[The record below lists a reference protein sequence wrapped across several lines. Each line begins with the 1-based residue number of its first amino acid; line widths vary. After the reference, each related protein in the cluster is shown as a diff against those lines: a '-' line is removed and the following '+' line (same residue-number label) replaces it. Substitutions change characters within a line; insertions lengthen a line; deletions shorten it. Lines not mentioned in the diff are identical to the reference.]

1 MADNKLNPDSLKGPE
16 KAAIFLLAI
25 GEKFTNSFF
34 EGLDEKSI
42 TKIGKYMSEIS
53 YIPSETLN
61 AVMNNFLASFENDN
75 NLVVSGKNFLERVVS
90 ETLDEEAA
98 RDVFK
103 IIGNETGNAPFSD
116 LAYMPADSLSNI
128 IKGEHPQTIAL
139 ILSYLPEGKAAEVLS
154 ILPDDI
160 KPDVAFR
167 VTDVG
172 QVQDEFV
179 KELDQTIKSNL
190 STTAGITKRKFD
202 GVQALAN
209 MLNVVDNKTEEA
221 ILSHVEQQDGDLAD
235 KIRQKMFI
243 FEDLLEI
250 EDKNFREILQNVDNQ
265 LLSRALKTASEE
277 MKEKIFRNLSER
289 ASEMLKEDM
298 EVMGPVRLSEVEDAQ
313 QGIVKIAKK
322 LEAEGKIVFAG
333 KGKEDVFV

>member
-1 MADNKLNPDSLKGPE
+1 MTANKLNPDSLKGPE

-25 GEKFTNSFF
+25 GEGFTNSFF

-53 YIPSETLN
+53 YIPSETMN
-61 AVMNNFLASFENDN
+61 AVMNEFLASFKNDD

-90 ETLDEEAA
+90 ETLDEETA
-98 RDVFK
+98 REVFK
-103 IIGNETGNAPFSD
+103 VIGNETGNTPFSD
-116 LAYMPADSLSNI
+116 LAYMPADSLINI

-139 ILSYLPEGKAAEVLS
+139 ILSYLPEGKAAEILS
-154 ILPDDI
+154 ILPDDM
-160 KPDVAFR
+160 KSDVAFR

-190 STTAGITKRKFD
+190 STTGITKRKFD
-202 GVQALAN
+202 GVQALAD
-209 MLNVVDNKTEEA
+209 MLNVVDNKTEES
-221 ILSHVEQQDGDLAD
+221 ILSHIEKQDSDLAD
-235 KIRQKMFI
+235 KIRQRMFV
-243 FEDLLEI
+243 FEDLFEI
-250 EDKNFREILQNVDNQ
+250 EDKNFQQILQNVDNQ
-265 LLSRALKTASEE
+265 LLSKALKTASED

-298 EVMGPVRLSEVEDAQ
+298 EVMGPVRLSEVEETQ
-313 QGIVKIAKK
+313 QGIVQIAKK

>member
-61 AVMNNFLASFENDN
+61 AVMNDFLASFKNDN

-103 IIGNETGNAPFSD
+103 VIGNETGNAPFSD

-139 ILSYLPEGKAAEVLS
+139 ILSYLPEGKAAEILS
-154 ILPDDI
+154 ILPGDI

-179 KELDQTIKSNL
+179 KELDQAIKSNL
-190 STTAGITKRKFD
+190 STTGITKRKFD
-202 GVQALAN
+202 GVEALAN
-209 MLNVVDNKTEEA
+209 MLNVVDNKTEES
-221 ILSHVEQQDGDLAD
+221 ILAHIEQQDSDLAD
-235 KIRQKMFI
+235 KIRQKMFV

-250 EDKNFREILQNVDNQ
+250 EDKNFRAILQNVDNQ
-265 LLSRALKTASEE
+265 LLSKALKTASEE

-298 EVMGPVRLSEVEDAQ
+298 EVMGPVRLSEVEETQ

>member
-1 MADNKLNPDSLKGPE
+1 MAANKLNPDSLKGPE

-25 GEKFTNSFF
+25 GEGFTNSFF

-53 YIPSETLN
+53 YIPSETMN
-61 AVMNNFLASFENDN
+61 AVMNEFLASFKNDD

-90 ETLDEEAA
+90 ETLDEETA
-98 RDVFK
+98 REVFK
-103 IIGNETGNAPFSD
+103 VIGNETGNTPFSD
-116 LAYMPADSLSNI
+116 LAYMPADSLINI

-139 ILSYLPEGKAAEVLS
+139 ILSYLPEGKAAEILS

-160 KPDVAFR
+160 KSDVAFR

-190 STTAGITKRKFD
+190 STTGITKRKFD
-202 GVQALAN
+202 GVQALAD
-209 MLNVVDNKTEEA
+209 MLNVVDNKTEES
-221 ILSHVEQQDGDLAD
+221 ILSHIEKQDSDLAD
-235 KIRQKMFI
+235 KIRQKMFV

-265 LLSRALKTASEE
+265 LLSKALKTASEE

-298 EVMGPVRLSEVEDAQ
+298 EVMGPVRLSEVEETQ

>member
-25 GEKFTNSFF
+25 GEGFTNSFF

-53 YIPSETLN
+53 YIPSETMN
-61 AVMNNFLASFENDN
+61 AVMNEFLASFKNDD

-90 ETLDEEAA
+90 ETLDEETA
-98 RDVFK
+98 REVFK
-103 IIGNETGNAPFSD
+103 VIGNETGNTPFSD
-116 LAYMPADSLSNI
+116 LAYMPADSLINI

-139 ILSYLPEGKAAEVLS
+139 ILSYLPEGKAAEILS

-160 KPDVAFR
+160 KSDVAFR

-190 STTAGITKRKFD
+190 STTGVTKRKFD
-202 GVQALAN
+202 GVQALAD
-209 MLNVVDNKTEEA
+209 MLNVVDNKTEES
-221 ILSHVEQQDGDLAD
+221 ILSHIEKQDSDLAD
-235 KIRQKMFI
+235 KIRQRMFV
-243 FEDLLEI
+243 FEDLFEI
-250 EDKNFREILQNVDNQ
+250 EDKNFQEILQNVDNQ
-265 LLSRALKTASEE
+265 LLSKALKTASED

-298 EVMGPVRLSEVEDAQ
+298 EVMGPVRLSEVEETQ
-313 QGIVKIAKK
+313 QGIVQIAKK
-322 LEAEGKIVFAG
+322 LEAEGKIVFTG

>member
-1 MADNKLNPDSLKGPE
+1 MAANKLNPDSLKGPE

-61 AVMNNFLASFENDN
+61 AVMNDFLASFKNDN

-90 ETLDEEAA
+90 ETLDEETA
-98 RDVFK
+98 REVFK
-103 IIGNETGNAPFSD
+103 VIGNETGNTPFSD

-128 IKGEHPQTIAL
+128 IKGEHPQTVAL
-139 ILSYLPEGKAAEVLS
+139 ILSYLPEGKAAEILS
-154 ILPDDI
+154 ILPGDI
-160 KPDVAFR
+160 KSDVAFR

-190 STTAGITKRKFD
+190 STTGITKRKFD

-209 MLNVVDNKTEEA
+209 MLNVVDNKTEES
-221 ILSHVEQQDGDLAD
+221 ILSHIEQQDSDLAD
-235 KIRQKMFI
+235 KIRQKMFV

-265 LLSRALKTASEE
+265 LLSKALKTASEE

-298 EVMGPVRLSEVEDAQ
+298 EVMSPVRLSEVEETQ

>member
-1 MADNKLNPDSLKGPE
+1 MAANKLNFDSLKGPE
-16 KAAIFLLAI
+16 KAAIFLLAV

-42 TKIGKYMSEIS
+42 AKIGKYMSEIS

-61 AVMNNFLASFENDN
+61 AVMNNFLASFKNDD

-90 ETLDEEAA
+90 DALDEETA
-98 RDVFK
+98 REVFK
-103 IIGNETGNAPFSD
+103 VIGNEAGDTPFSD

-128 IKGEHPQTIAL
+128 IQGEHPQTIAL
-139 ILSYLPEGKAAEVLS
+139 ILSYLPEEKAAEILS
-154 ILPDDI
+154 ILPEDI
-160 KPDVAFR
+160 KSDVAFR

-172 QVQDEFV
+172 QVQDEFL

-190 STTAGITKRKFD
+190 STTGITKRKFD

-209 MLNVVDNKTEEA
+209 MLNVVDNKTEES
-221 ILSHVEQQDGDLAD
+221 ILSHVEQQDSDLAD
-235 KIRQKMFI
+235 KIRQKMFV

-250 EDKNFREILQNVDNQ
+250 EDKNFRQILQNVDNQ
-265 LLSRALKTASEE
+265 LLSKALKTASEE
-277 MKEKIFRNLSER
+277 MKEKVFRNLSER
-289 ASEMLKEDM
+289 ASEMLKEDI
-298 EVMGPVRLSEVEDAQ
+298 EVMGPVRLSEVEETQ
-313 QGIVKIAKK
+313 QDIVKIAKK

-333 KGKEDVFV
+333 KGKEDVLV

>member
-1 MADNKLNPDSLKGPE
+1 MAANKLNPDSLKGPE
-16 KAAIFLLAI
+16 KAAIFLLAV

-61 AVMNNFLASFENDN
+61 AVMNNFLASFKNDD

-90 ETLDEEAA
+90 ETLDEETA
-98 RDVFK
+98 REVFK
-103 IIGNETGNAPFSD
+103 VIGNETGNIPFSD

-139 ILSYLPEGKAAEVLS
+139 ILSYLPEGKAAEILS
-154 ILPDDI
+154 ILPDNI
-160 KPDVAFR
+160 KSDVAFR
-167 VTDVG
+167 VTDVC

-190 STTAGITKRKFD
+190 STTGITKRKFD

-209 MLNVVDNKTEEA
+209 MLNVVDNKTEES
-221 ILSHVEQQDGDLAD
+221 ILSYVEQQDSDLAD
-235 KIRQKMFI
+235 KIKQKMFV
-243 FEDLLEI
+243 FEDLLGI
-250 EDKNFREILQNVDNQ
+250 EDKNFQEILQNVDNQ
-265 LLSRALKTASEE
+265 LLSKALKTASEE
-277 MKEKIFRNLSER
+277 MKEKVFRNLSER

-298 EVMGPVRLSEVEDAQ
+298 EVMGPVRLSEVEETQ

>member
-1 MADNKLNPDSLKGPE
+1 MAANKLNPDSLKGPE
-16 KAAIFLLAI
+16 KAAIFLLAL

-61 AVMNNFLASFENDN
+61 AVMNEFLASFKNDN
-75 NLVVSGKNFLERVVS
+75 NMVVSGKNFLERVVS
-90 ETLDEEAA
+90 KTLDEETA
-98 RDVFK
+98 REVFK
-103 IIGNETGNAPFSD
+103 VIGNEADNTPFSD
-116 LAYMPADSLSNI
+116 LAYMSADSLGNI

-139 ILSYLPEGKAAEVLS
+139 ILSYLPEGKAAEILS

-172 QVQDEFV
+172 QAQDEFV

-190 STTAGITKRKFD
+190 STTAITKRKFD

-209 MLNVVDNKTEEA
+209 ILNEVDNKTEEA

-235 KIRQKMFI
+235 KIRQKMLI

-250 EDKNFREILQNVDNQ
+250 EDKSFREILQNVDNQ

-277 MKEKIFRNLSER
+277 MKEKVFRNLSER

-298 EVMGPVRLSEVEDAQ
+298 EVMGPVRLSEVEETQ

>member
-1 MADNKLNPDSLKGPE
+1 MAANKLNPDSLKGPE
-16 KAAIFLLAI
+16 KAAIFLLAL

-61 AVMNNFLASFENDN
+61 AVMNDFLASFKNDN

-90 ETLDEEAA
+90 ETLDEETA
-98 RDVFK
+98 REVFK
-103 IIGNETGNAPFSD
+103 VIGNETGNTPFSD

-139 ILSYLPEGKAAEVLS
+139 ILSYLPEGKAAEILS

-160 KPDVAFR
+160 KSDVAFR

-190 STTAGITKRKFD
+190 STTGITKRKFD

-209 MLNVVDNKTEEA
+209 MLNVVDNKTEES
-221 ILSHVEQQDGDLAD
+221 ILSHVEQQDSDLAD
-235 KIRQKMFI
+235 KIRQKMFV

-265 LLSRALKTASEE
+265 LLSRSLKTASEE

-298 EVMGPVRLSEVEDAQ
+298 EVMGPVRLSEVEETQ
-313 QGIVKIAKK
+313 QDIVKIAKK

>member
-1 MADNKLNPDSLKGPE
+1 MTANKLNPDSLKGPE

-25 GEKFTNSFF
+25 GEGFTNSFF

-53 YIPSETLN
+53 YIPSETMN
-61 AVMNNFLASFENDN
+61 AVMNEFLASFKNDD

-90 ETLDEEAA
+90 ETLDEETA
-98 RDVFK
+98 REVFK
-103 IIGNETGNAPFSD
+103 VIGNETGNTPFSD
-116 LAYMPADSLSNI
+116 LAYMPADNLINI

-139 ILSYLPEGKAAEVLS
+139 ILSYLPEGKAAEILS
-154 ILPDDI
+154 ILPDDM
-160 KPDVAFR
+160 KSDVAFR

-190 STTAGITKRKFD
+190 STTGITKRKFD
-202 GVQALAN
+202 GVQALAD
-209 MLNVVDNKTEEA
+209 MLNVVDNKTEES
-221 ILSHVEQQDGDLAD
+221 ILSHIEKQDSDLAD
-235 KIRQKMFI
+235 KIRQRMFV

-250 EDKNFREILQNVDNQ
+250 EDKNFQQILQNVDNQ
-265 LLSRALKTASEE
+265 LLSKALKTASEE

-298 EVMGPVRLSEVEDAQ
+298 EVMGPVRLSEVEETQ

>member
-1 MADNKLNPDSLKGPE
+1 MAANKLNPDSLKGPE

-61 AVMNNFLASFENDN
+61 AVMNDFLASFKNDN

-90 ETLDEEAA
+90 KTLDEETA
-98 RDVFK
+98 REVFK
-103 IIGNETGNAPFSD
+103 VIGNETGNTPFSD

-139 ILSYLPEGKAAEVLS
+139 ILSYLPEGKAAEILS
-154 ILPDDI
+154 MLPDDI
-160 KPDVAFR
+160 KADVAFR

-190 STTAGITKRKFD
+190 SMTGITKRKFD

-209 MLNVVDNKTEEA
+209 MLNVVDNKTEES
-221 ILSHVEQQDGDLAD
+221 ILSHVEQQDSDLAD
-235 KIRQKMFI
+235 KIRQKMFV

-265 LLSRALKTASEE
+265 LLSRALKTASDE
-277 MKEKIFRNLSER
+277 MKEKVFRNLSER

-298 EVMGPVRLSEVEDAQ
+298 EVMGPVRLSEVEETQ
-313 QGIVKIAKK
+313 QGIVQIAKK

-333 KGKEDVFV
+333 KGKEDVLV

>member
-1 MADNKLNPDSLKGPE
+1 MAANKLNPDSLKGPE
-16 KAAIFLLAI
+16 KAAIFLLAL

-61 AVMNNFLASFENDN
+61 AVMNDFLASFKNDN

-90 ETLDEEAA
+90 ETLDEETA
-98 RDVFK
+98 REVFK
-103 IIGNETGNAPFSD
+103 VIGNETGNTPFSD

-139 ILSYLPEGKAAEVLS
+139 ILSYLPEGKAAEILS

-160 KPDVAFR
+160 KSDVAFR

-190 STTAGITKRKFD
+190 STTGIIKRKFD
-202 GVQALAN
+202 GVQALAD
-209 MLNVVDNKTEEA
+209 MLNVVDNKTEES
-221 ILSHVEQQDGDLAD
+221 ILSHIEKQDSDLAD
-235 KIRQKMFI
+235 KIRQKMFV

-277 MKEKIFRNLSER
+277 MKEKVFRNLSER

-298 EVMGPVRLSEVEDAQ
+298 EVMGPVRLSEVEETQ